1 MMMCIV
7 SLGIYRQWMS
17 FGIEYEFVQRNELT
31 VIGKQEVEVFQCLSE
46 PEALH
51 LVAILWTVGRFDV
64 SD

>member
-1 MMMCIV
+1 
-7 SLGIYRQWMS
+7 MS